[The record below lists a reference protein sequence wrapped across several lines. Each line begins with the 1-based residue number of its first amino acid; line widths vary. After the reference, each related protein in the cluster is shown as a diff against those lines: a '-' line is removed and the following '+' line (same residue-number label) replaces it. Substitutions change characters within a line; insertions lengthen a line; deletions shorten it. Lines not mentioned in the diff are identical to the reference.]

1 MEPHR
6 QDRSGSCS
14 RATAPVIMY
23 HCVDVHSA
31 HVRGLHERLQRTR
44 DCARQIL
51 EEVLVAIGVAAVIS
65 NDLEKQSKRHHDGHG
80 GHVGTSVTSGQ
91 ATPIVGKDEQSM
103 RHKIALIKNLDR
115 VREELAKIRCTCIP
129 FRLAYVLYV
138 CTTVRV

>member
-1 MEPHR
+1 M
-6 QDRSGSCS
+6 
-14 RATAPVIMY
+14 
-23 HCVDVHSA
+23 
-31 HVRGLHERLQRTR
+31 RGLHERLQRTR

-51 EEVLVAIGVAAVIS
+51 EEVLVAIGDAAVIS
-65 NDLEKQSKRHHDGHG
+65 HDLEKQSKRHNDGHG

-103 RHKIALIKNLDR
+103 RHKIVLIKNLDR

-129 FRLAYVLYV
+129 FWLACVLYV